1 MADQMP
7 ALFSHARS
15 PLDRVD
21 PRAKL
26 LTMVCVVLYL
36 FLAPTWPW
44 LAVLLALGL
53 VITIVAGFRFKWL
66 AALWLIQVPN
76 VIGLM
81 FLPAVLDLIQGDFA
95 AAAFEDGLRM
105 SFAWL
110 GAVAVLTPLLWS
122 MSIDEIT
129 DGLRGLKVPRAITFA
144 VGYAFRL
151 LHATLNGTLLII
163 EALKVKGVDLETRN
177 PLKLLVALPKIM
189 VPAVFVIVRRAN
201 AMMAVLRMRGFAAG
215 ANQPLLRLHRFAAI
229 DVAFVAAGVTA
240 VALAAAS
247 RYSLVPA

>member
-1 MADQMP
+1 MRDKVP
-7 ALFSHARS
+7 ALFSEARS
-15 PLDRVD
+15 PFDRID

-26 LTMVCVVLYL
+26 LAMVCVVLYL

-44 LAVLLALGL
+44 LAGLLVAGL
-53 VITIVAGFRFKWL
+53 VVTAVAGFPFKWL
-66 AALWLIQVPN
+66 AALWLFQVPT

-81 FLPAVLDLIQGDFA
+81 LLPAVVDLVQGDFVA
-95 AAAFEDGLRM
+95 SAFEDGLRM

-122 MSIDEIT
+122 MGIDQIT

-144 VGYAFRL
+144 VGYAYRL
-151 LHATLNGTLLII
+151 LYATLNGTLQIV

-177 PLKLLVALPKIM
+177 PLRLLMALPKIM

-229 DVAFVAAGVTA
+229 DVAFVAAGMTA
-240 VALAAAS
+240 VALAAAA
-247 RYSLVPA
+247 R